1 MRSAP
6 GARPRRHPL
15 SRRRA
20 IASPFRDAWYRV
32 TNHIYG
38 PGTRTRPWTWIA
50 DERIA
55 VGSIPTPASLLVLAR
70 EGVTHVVNCRARA
83 QTTFSQ
89 DLSAECLLFGD
100 DHVEEAPMWDHG
112 RHQPPKKWAQ
122 AALQAATWLDAD
134 PHARVLIHC
143 QRGRRR
149 SMLVAY
155 AVLRLRG
162 RPPEVAARD
171 LLQFRHEGRIVPA
184 YRHSVD
190 EWIASRTAVAPVAPV
205 GPVA

>member
-1 MRSAP
+1 MRAAP

-20 IASPFRDAWYRV
+20 IELPFRDAWFRV
-32 TNHIYG
+32 SNRFYG

-55 VGSIPTPASLLVLAR
+55 VGSIPTPASLLLLAR
-70 EGVTHVVNCRARA
+70 EGVTHVVNCRSRA
-83 QTTFSQ
+83 QTAFSQ
-89 DLSAECLLFGD
+89 DLAAECSLFGD
-100 DHVEEAPMWDHG
+100 ANVAAAPMWDHG
-112 RHQPPKKWAQ
+112 RHQPPEKWAD
-122 AALQAATWLDAD
+122 AASRAAAWLDAD

-162 RPPEVAARD
+162 RSPEVAARD
-171 LLQFRHEGRIVPA
+171 LLQFRQEGRIVPS
-184 YRHSVD
+184 YRRSVE
-190 EWIASRTAVAPVAPV
+190 EWVASRSSASPA